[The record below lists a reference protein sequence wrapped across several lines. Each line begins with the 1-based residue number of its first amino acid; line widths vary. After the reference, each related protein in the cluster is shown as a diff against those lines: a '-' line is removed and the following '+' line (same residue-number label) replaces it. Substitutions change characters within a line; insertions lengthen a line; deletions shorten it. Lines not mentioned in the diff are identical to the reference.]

1 MTDKELDPDL
11 SARLEKAIDK
21 HLGKQPE
28 PCDNVWCQ
36 QNEDKNKG
44 WKSGCALFSDLNRC
58 AIYRSWQS
66 RPDPI
71 GEIREWAK
79 EELKLVEIF
88 PEASVIVLFIK
99 LERFLDKSEQEG

>member
-66 RPDPI
+66 RPNQIEPEKLKAWIDKNGSDGHTLCHHVKVCDLLRFI
-71 GEIREWAK
+71 TETGE
-79 EELKLVEIF
+79 
-88 PEASVIVLFIK
+88 
-99 LERFLDKSEQEG
+99 